1 MREDL
6 IINATHITLRL
17 RKEKENALK
26 NALKEGN
33 KNTRQILIDD
43 MPRATTTMQAFFS
56 HTEKMNKKC
65 KRRWATRMKEE
76 KCVWSATTST

>member
-6 IINATHITLRL
+6 IINDTHITLRL
-17 RKEKENALK
+17 RKEKGK
-26 NALKEGN
+26 NALKEGH

-43 MPRATTTMQAFFS
+43 MPRATSTMQAFFS
-56 HTEKMNKKC
+56 HTKKTNKKC
-65 KRRWATRMKEE
+65 KRRWSTTTKEE